1 MRLIDW
7 NIQWGRDADG
17 VVDLAR
23 TIGVARQLGD
33 FDVLCLQEVTRGF
46 GALPGGPGPDQ
57 FAELA
62 ALLPGYTIV
71 GAIGTDLPPATPGA
85 PRRQFG
91 NAIATR
97 LPVGRVMRHL
107 LPWPADD
114 AAPSMPRVALEVE
127 LDTAFGALRVTVT
140 HLEYYSARQ
149 RHAQVDAL
157 RDRHREACAHAAHP
171 ALAENAAGPFAAT
184 GQPRDAIVCG
194 DFNSAYDSEA
204 YRRFVAPIDD
214 APRFVDAWIARHPGH
229 APPPTAGVYDT
240 KQWSDGPLACDFV
253 FVTQHL
259 LSRVTRCDI
268 DGDVRASDHQ
278 PIVLELA
285 LEPGLESALEPG

>member
-17 VVDLAR
+17 VVDLPR
-23 TIGVARQLGD
+23 TIAAARALGD

-46 GALPGGPGPDQ
+46 GTLPGHPGPDQ

-71 GAIGTDLPPATPGA
+71 EAIGADLPPAAPGQ

-91 NAIATR
+91 NALATR
-97 LPVGRVMRHL
+97 LPAGRVMRRL

-127 LDTAFGALRVTVT
+127 LSAASGPVRVTVT

-149 RHAQVDAL
+149 RLAQVDAL
-157 RDRHREACAHAAHP
+157 RDRHREACAHAERP
-171 ALAENAAGPFAAT
+171 APAENASGPFAAT

-194 DFNSAYDSEA
+194 DFNSAFGSDA
-204 YRRFVAPIDD
+204 YRRFVEPIDG
-214 APRFVDAWIARHPGH
+214 APRFVDAWTALHPGH
-229 APPPTAGVYDT
+229 TPPPTAGVYDT
-240 KQWSDGPLACDFV
+240 QQWSEGPLACDFV
-253 FVTQHL
+253 FVTESL
-259 LSRVTRCDI
+259 LPRVTRCEI

-278 PIVLELA
+278 PIVLEL
-285 LEPGLESALEPG
+285 G

>member
-17 VVDLAR
+17 IVDLPR
-23 TIGVARQLGD
+23 TIAAARALGD

-46 GALPGGPGPDQ
+46 GFLPGHPGPDQ

-71 GAIGTDLPPATPGA
+71 EAIGADLPPAAPGQ

-91 NAIATR
+91 NALATR
-97 LPVGRVMRHL
+97 LPAGRVMRRL

-127 LDTAFGALRVTVT
+127 LSAASGPVRVTTT
-140 HLEYYSARQ
+140 HLEYSSARQ
-149 RHAQVDAL
+149 RLAQIDAL
-157 RDRHREACAHAAHP
+157 RDRHREACAHAERP
-171 ALAENAAGPFAAT
+171 APAENAAGPFAAT

-194 DFNSAYDSEA
+194 DFNSAFGSDA
-204 YRRFVAPIDD
+204 YRRFVEPIDG
-214 APRFVDAWIARHPGH
+214 APRFVDAWPALHPGH
-229 APPPTAGVYDT
+229 TPPPTAGVYDT
-240 KQWSDGPLACDFV
+240 QQWPEGPLACDFV
-253 FVTQHL
+253 FVTESL
-259 LSRVTRCDI
+259 LPRVTRCEI

-278 PIVLELA
+278 PIVLEL
-285 LEPGLESALEPG
+285 G